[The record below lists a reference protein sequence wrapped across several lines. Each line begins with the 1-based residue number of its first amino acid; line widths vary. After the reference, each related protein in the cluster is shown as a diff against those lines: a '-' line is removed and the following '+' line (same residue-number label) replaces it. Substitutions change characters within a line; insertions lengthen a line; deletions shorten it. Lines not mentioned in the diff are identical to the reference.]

1 LAKQRE
7 ADGGAAA
14 VWAAVTKLSRR
25 LRAEDDPS
33 GVAPTALSLLAR
45 LFSEGPTS
53 ASELATRERLQPQ
66 SLTRA
71 LHVMEQSGLITRAVD
86 EGDRRRST
94 IQITGTGRQ
103 VLREAARRREAWLA
117 RAMTAM
123 LSASERDALSVAAPL
138 LERLAEAEP

>member
-1 LAKQRE
+1 
-7 ADGGAAA
+7 
-14 VWAAVTKLSRR
+14 
-25 LRAEDDPS
+25 
-33 GVAPTALSLLAR
+33 
-45 LFSEGPTS
+45 
-53 ASELATRERLQPQ
+53 
-66 SLTRA
+66 
-71 LHVMEQSGLITRAVD
+71 MEQSGLITRAVD